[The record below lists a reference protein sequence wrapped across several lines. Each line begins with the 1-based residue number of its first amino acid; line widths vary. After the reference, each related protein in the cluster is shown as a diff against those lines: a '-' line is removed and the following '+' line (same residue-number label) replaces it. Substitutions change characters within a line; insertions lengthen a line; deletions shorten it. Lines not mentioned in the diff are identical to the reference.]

1 LGVAERNR
9 LGAGAESSAD
19 AGVAELYAAHWT
31 GLVRLAWLLLH
42 DDQGAEEVV
51 QDAFIAVH
59 RHWGSLR
66 STEKA
71 AAYLRRSVV
80 NGARSGLRHRGVEER
95 YVARQTG
102 GGTGSAARID
112 RSTVA
117 SPEDRALDI
126 EASRSMVMALRRL
139 PQRQREVLAM
149 RYYLDLSEAEIAE
162 ALGISTGSV
171 KAHAHRGLASLRD
184 RMEARS

>member
-1 LGVAERNR
+1 
-9 LGAGAESSAD
+9 
-19 AGVAELYAAHWT
+19 
-31 GLVRLAWLLLH
+31 
-42 DDQGAEEVV
+42 
-51 QDAFIAVH
+51 
-59 RHWGSLR
+59 
-66 STEKA
+66 
-71 AAYLRRSVV
+71 VV

-112 RSTVA
+112 RSTEA